1 MSENSQLRGHPVVPH
16 SRRCRSPLGLT
27 LVAAVAAALAG
38 PLPAAAAPGAAAPA
52 EAMPAPRPIIH
63 PERRTYRTALAISY
77 ALAPLAAIAVGHGLA
92 ELEAADTTAVL
103 VGATTL
109 LAPAVFHIGYG
120 NVGHGLAA
128 FPEMLALTGLGV
140 FIGGGAGYFIDAAS
154 CTSDGD
160 ECDFAGLTGLAV
172 GALLGGVAAY
182 TAYAIYDVSENAVV
196 IGERSNP
203 ARPSVQ
209 LWLAPT
215 RSEPRKE
222 RASTPTWTGLELGA
236 RLTF

>member
-1 MSENSQLRGHPVVPH
+1 MSENSQLTGHAVVAR
-16 SRRCRSPLGLT
+16 SRRCRVPLGLT
-27 LVAAVAAALAG
+27 PVVAIATALAG

-52 EAMPAPRPIIH
+52 EATPAPRPIIH
-63 PERRTYRTALAISY
+63 PERRTYRTALATSY
-77 ALAPLAAIAVGHGLA
+77 VLAPLAAVAVGHGLA

-103 VGATTL
+103 AGATL
-109 LAPAVFHIGYG
+109 FLAPAVVHVGYG
-120 NVGHGLAA
+120 NVGRGLAA
-128 FPEMLALTGLGV
+128 FPELLALTGLGI
-140 FIGGGAGYFIDAAS
+140 FIGGGAGFFIDAAS

-196 IGERSNP
+196 IGERSTP
-203 ARPSVQ
+203 ARASVQ

-215 RSEPRKE
+215 RPERRKE
-222 RASTPTWTGLELGA
+222 RASAPTWSGLEFGA